1 MSKRT
6 QHRARYIEGW
16 NTMDAEKLLGSVT
29 DDFPFDDPTEPEPIT
44 KAMLAAYLPRWPE
57 KAEALST
64 LFEFDIID
72 KIVEDKDGVLLE
84 WYW

>member
-44 KAMLAAYLPRWPE
+44 KAMLAAYLPR
-57 KAEALST
+57 
-64 LFEFDIID
+64 
-72 KIVEDKDGVLLE
+72 
-84 WYW
+84 